1 LNNLELFNE
10 PKGSFFLERRKPMKL
25 LFKDGQTLQVQ
36 SISAADGV
44 LHVNVINNVYE
55 QLKHLFTDPETTGR
69 IEVDETT
76 DVYENY
82 TIFSYIRENS
92 GGIWIVELQQEGKDT
107 ATRVAELE
115 TENAALKEQVDMLTE
130 GILELSEEVYK

>member
-1 LNNLELFNE
+1 
-10 PKGSFFLERRKPMKL
+10 MKL

>member
-1 LNNLELFNE
+1 
-10 PKGSFFLERRKPMKL
+10 MKL
-25 LFKDGQTLQVQ
+25 LFKDGQTLQAQ
-36 SISAADGV
+36 AISAADGI

-69 IEVDETT
+69 IEVDGTSE
-76 DVYENY
+76 VYENY

-107 ATRVAELE
+107 ATIVAELE
-115 TENAALKEQVDMLTE
+115 AENTALKEQVDMLT
-130 GILELSEEVYK
+130 GCLLEMSEEVYK

>member
-1 LNNLELFNE
+1 
-10 PKGSFFLERRKPMKL
+10 MKL
-25 LFKDGQTLQVQ
+25 LFKDGQTLQAQ

-44 LHVNVINNVYE
+44 LTVSVLNNVYE
-55 QLKHLFTDPETTGR
+55 QLKHIFTDPGTTGR
-69 IEVDETT
+69 IEVDGTQ

-115 TENAALKEQVDMLTE
+115 NENAALKDQVTLLT
-130 GILELSEEVYK
+130 GCLLEMSEEVYQ